1 VIVVKPVRETLA
13 VCALAT
19 FLAAFSGSVL
29 FVALPGIGAEF
40 HAGTSQLANFGA
52 TLSLGSA
59 IALPLAALAD
69 RWRHGPVA
77 ALSIAAFSLASLG
90 SALVGGLTELAAAR
104 VVAVCF
110 ETLVAA
116 VATAAALESV
126 NPGRRGRAA
135 SLLAVSA
142 GAGAAVSVFAY
153 PLVAPHWRFLYLAA
167 APGLVLA
174 PLALRIPG
182 RRALVH
188 GDDGWKLLL
197 RPPWRVRVAVLAFS
211 AVLGAL
217 LYEPANLFAVLF
229 GSRTLKLSPAALSAV
244 LVASG
249 IAAAC
254 GYVAGGV
261 LSDRFGRRLPGV
273 VLAVT
278 SALVTAL
285 AFTGSIPVYV
295 VGNVLWSGSAG
306 AAAPVINAWTAELMP
321 TRARITALTATGVA
335 GALGGAAGLQLVAG
349 LSPGM
354 GLGGTLWLGA
364 GLAVVGSL
372 ALLALPETRGLP
384 LSE

>member
-1 VIVVKPVRETLA
+1 VVKPVRQTLA

-19 FLAAFSGSVL
+19 FLAAFSGSIL

-40 HAGTSQLANFGA
+40 HASTSQLASFGA
-52 TLSLGSA
+52 SLSLGAA

-69 RWRHGPVA
+69 RWRRGPVA
-77 ALSIAAFSLASLG
+77 AISIAAFSLASLG
-90 SALVGGLTELAAAR
+90 SALVGSLTELAAAR

-126 NPGRRGRAA
+126 SPARRGRTA

-142 GAGAAVSVFAY
+142 GMGAAVSVFAY
-153 PLVAPHWRFLYLAA
+153 PLLAPHWRLLYLAA
-167 APGLVLA
+167 APGLLLA
-174 PLALRIPG
+174 PLALHIPG

-188 GDDGWKLLL
+188 GDDGWQLLL
-197 RPPWRVRVAVLAFS
+197 RPPWRVRLAVLAFS

-285 AFTGSIPVYV
+285 AFTGSMPVYV

-354 GLGGTLWLGA
+354 GLGGALWLGA
-364 GLAVVGSL
+364 GLAVLGSL